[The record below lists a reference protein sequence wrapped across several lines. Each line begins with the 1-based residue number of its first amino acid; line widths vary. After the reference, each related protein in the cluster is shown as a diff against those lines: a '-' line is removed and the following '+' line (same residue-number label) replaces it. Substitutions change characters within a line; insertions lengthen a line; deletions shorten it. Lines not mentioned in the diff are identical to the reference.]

1 MSKFG
6 RFTLLS
12 LLLALMLVLVACGG
26 GAQEAT
32 PTEAAVE
39 APTEEA
45 APEEE
50 APAEEAPAEEA
61 PAETGEM
68 AFPMMAG
75 GALEAAVAGEYAGTV
90 VTVDGPFADADTV
103 KFEQSVVAFEEA
115 TGIDVQYIGGKEFE
129 ASISVRVDAGD
140 APDIADFP
148 QPGLAARFAAQGKL
162 VDLNKV
168 LNLEFVKKN
177 FNKK

>member
-45 APEEE
+45 APEATEE
-50 APAEEAPAEEA
+50 AAPAGEEEVA
-61 PAETGEM
+61 PAETGEA
-68 AFPMMAG
+68 AFPVMAG
-75 GALEAAVAGEYAGTV
+75 GALETALTGEYDGAV

-129 ASISVRVDAGD
+129 GSIGVRVEAGD

-148 QPGLAARFAAQGKL
+148 QPGLLATFVRQGYI
-162 VDLNKV
+162 VDVSTFMDDAWLSQ
-168 LNLEFVKKN
+168 
-177 FNKK
+177 

>member
-26 GAQEAT
+26 GTQEAT

-45 APEEE
+45 APEEAE
-50 APAEEAPAEEA
+50 PVAEEEVA
-61 PAETGEM
+61 PAETGDM

-75 GALEAAVAGEYAGTV
+75 GALEAAMAGEYAGTV

-103 KFEQSVVAFEEA
+103 KFEQSVASFEEA
-115 TGIDVQYIGGKEFE
+115 TGIDI
-129 ASISVRVDAGD
+129 
-140 APDIADFP
+140 
-148 QPGLAARFAAQGKL
+148 
-162 VDLNKV
+162 
-168 LNLEFVKKN
+168 
-177 FNKK
+177 